1 MNKLPVWNLRDFYTN
16 IDSKKIN
23 IDLKLIE
30 KNSILF
36 NKKYKSKL
44 RSMKANLLEKSLIEY
59 ESIEEKMQFISSFAF
74 LSYCTDQIN
83 SKKTKFFLNV

>member
-59 ESIEEKMQFISSFAF
+59 N
-74 LSYCTDQIN
+74 L
-83 SKKTKFFLNV
+83 SKKRCNLFQALHSFLTAPIK